1 MPIADEHHPTRAQG
15 SARPVR
21 TTAVIVYATFLV
33 LILTIPQSLVNWL
46 GDMNDNPVQQ
56 VLLHAANGVQAA
68 SHRIGVDLVYLRAR
82 SAFRALAG
90 KEED

>member
-1 MPIADEHHPTRAQG
+1 MASGDEHHSTRAQG

-21 TTAVIVYATFLV
+21 TTAVIVYTTFLLLV
-33 LILTIPQSLVNWL
+33 LAIPQSLTNWL

-56 VLLHAANGVQAA
+56 ALLHAASGVQTA
-68 SHRIGVDLVYLRAR
+68 SHRFGIDLVYLRAR